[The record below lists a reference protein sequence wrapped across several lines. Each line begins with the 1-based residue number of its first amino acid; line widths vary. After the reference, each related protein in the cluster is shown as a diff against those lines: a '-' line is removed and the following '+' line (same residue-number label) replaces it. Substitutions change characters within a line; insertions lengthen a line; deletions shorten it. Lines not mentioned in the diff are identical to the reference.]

1 MLLKLTF
8 NSLYARLLTVAMTVF
23 AISLSLM
30 LYMSVEKLR
39 TSAYTSFTD
48 TISQTDL
55 IVGARAS
62 SVQLLLY
69 SVFRIG
75 NATNNITWES
85 YEDVINKKEV
95 AWSVPISL
103 GDSHKGFRVMGT
115 NSEFF
120 KRYKFRGGQSI
131 KLEQGNNLDDLYDV
145 IIGAGV
151 AEKLNYSVGTPLIVS
166 HGLQSFSDHDDQP
179 FKVSGILAK
188 TGTPVDNTVIVS
200 LEAIEA
206 IHVDW
211 STGAKIPG
219 QITPV
224 EEIRQMD
231 LSPKNITAALIG
243 VNSKLQIFQLQ
254 RWINEYPEESLSSI
268 LPGVALQELWR
279 IVGVVEN
286 LLLGISVTVI
296 FTTLIGMT
304 AIIFSSLNERRREMA
319 IWRAMGASPKV
330 VIGLLMLEAFI
341 ISVMSIIVST
351 VMLFLTLYV
360 LQPWIDNTYGILV
373 NIEMLA
379 VKDIY
384 IFMLFIIAASLV
396 SLIPAI
402 RAYWFSINDGMTI
415 KI

>member
-55 IVGARAS
+55 IVGARTS

-85 YEDVINKKEV
+85 YEDVIDKKEV

-131 KLEQGNNLDDLYDV
+131 ELEQGNNLDDLYDV

>member
-1 MLLKLTF
+1 MLLKLTL
-8 NSLYARLLTVAMTVF
+8 NSLYARFLTVCMTVF

-55 IVGARAS
+55 IIGSRAS

-85 YEDVINKKEV
+85 YLDIIDRDEV
-95 AWSVPISL
+95 DWAVPISL

-115 NSEFF
+115 NKEFF
-120 KRYKFRGGQSI
+120 NRYKFRGGQPI
-131 KLEQGNNLDDLYDV
+131 EIEKGFLFEDLYDV
-145 IIGAGV
+145 VLGSGV
-151 AEKLNYSVGTPLIVS
+151 AEKLGYDISTPLIVS
-166 HGLQSFSDHDDQP
+166 HGLESFTKHDDQP
-179 FKVSGILAK
+179 FKVSGILKK

-200 LEAIEA
+200 LAAIEA

-219 QITPV
+219 QQTPI

-231 LSPKNITAALIG
+231 LTPKNITAALVG
-243 VNSKLQIFQLQ
+243 VKSKLTIFYLQ
-254 RWINEYPEESLSSI
+254 RWVNDYPEEALTAI
-268 LPGVALQELWR
+268 LPGAALQELWR
-279 IVGVVEN
+279 VVGVVEN
-286 LLLGISVTVI
+286 LLLGISVVVI

-319 IWRAMGASPKV
+319 IWRAMGASPRTI
-330 VIGLLMLEAFI
+330 IGLLMLEAFFISLLSII
-341 ISVMSIIVST
+341 ISTIL
-351 VMLFLTLYV
+351 LFFSLAI
-360 LQPWIDNTYGILV
+360 LQPWIDNNYGILV
-373 NIEMLA
+373 SVEMLSI
-379 VKDIY
+379 KDMYVFI
-384 IFMLFIIAASLV
+384 MFIIAAMVV
-396 SLIPAI
+396 SLLPAA

>member
-1 MLLKLTF
+1 MLLKLTL
-8 NSLYARLLTVAMTVF
+8 NSLYARFLTVCMTVF

-55 IVGARAS
+55 IIGSRAS

-85 YEDVINKKEV
+85 YLDIIDRDEV
-95 AWSVPISL
+95 DWAVPISL

-115 NSEFF
+115 NKEFF
-120 KRYKFRGGQSI
+120 NRYKFRGGQPI
-131 KLEQGNNLDDLYDV
+131 EIEKGFLFEDLYDV
-145 IIGAGV
+145 VLGSGV
-151 AEKLNYSVGTPLIVS
+151 AEKLGYDINTPLIVS
-166 HGLQSFSDHDDQP
+166 HGLESFTKHDDQP
-179 FKVSGILAK
+179 FRVSGILKK

-200 LEAIEA
+200 LAAIEA

-219 QITPV
+219 QQTSI

-231 LSPKNITAALIG
+231 LTPKNITAALIG
-243 VNSKLQIFQLQ
+243 VKSKLSIFYLQ
-254 RWINEYPEESLSSI
+254 RWINDYPEEALTAI
-268 LPGVALQELWR
+268 LPGAALQELWR
-279 IVGVVEN
+279 VVGVVEN
-286 LLLGISVTVI
+286 LLLGISVVVI

-319 IWRAMGASPKV
+319 IWRAMGATPRMI
-330 VIGLLMLEAFI
+330 IGLLMLEAFFISISSVI
-341 ISVMSIIVST
+341 IST
-351 VMLFLTLYV
+351 VLLFFSLAI
-360 LQPWIDNTYGILV
+360 LQPWIDNNYGILV
-373 NIEMLA
+373 TVEMLSI
-379 VKDIY
+379 KDMYVFI
-384 IFMLFIIAASLV
+384 MFIIAAMVV
-396 SLIPAI
+396 SLLPAA

>member
-1 MLLKLTF
+1 MLLKLTL
-8 NSLYARLLTVAMTVF
+8 NSLYARFLTVCMTVF

-55 IVGARAS
+55 IIGSRAS

-85 YEDVINKKEV
+85 YLDIIDRDEV
-95 AWSVPISL
+95 DWAVPISL

-115 NSEFF
+115 NKEFF
-120 KRYKFRGGQSI
+120 NRYKFRGGQPI
-131 KLEQGNNLDDLYDV
+131 EIEKGFLFEDLYDV
-145 IIGAGV
+145 VLGSGV
-151 AEKLNYSVGTPLIVS
+151 AEKLGYDISTPLIVS
-166 HGLQSFSDHDDQP
+166 HGLESFTKHDDQP
-179 FKVSGILAK
+179 FKVSGILKK

-200 LEAIEA
+200 LAAIEA

-219 QITPV
+219 QQTPI

-231 LSPKNITAALIG
+231 LTPKNITAALVG
-243 VNSKLQIFQLQ
+243 VKSKLSIFYLQ
-254 RWINEYPEESLSSI
+254 RWINDYPEEALTAI
-268 LPGVALQELWR
+268 LPGAALQELWR
-279 IVGVVEN
+279 VVGVVEN
-286 LLLGISVTVI
+286 LLLGISVVVI

-319 IWRAMGASPKV
+319 IWRAMGASPRTI
-330 VIGLLMLEAFI
+330 IGLLMLEAFFISLLSII
-341 ISVMSIIVST
+341 ISTIL
-351 VMLFLTLYV
+351 LFFSLAI
-360 LQPWIDNTYGILV
+360 LQPWIDNNYGILV
-373 NIEMLA
+373 SVEMLSI
-379 VKDIY
+379 KDMYVFI
-384 IFMLFIIAASLV
+384 MFIIAAMVV
-396 SLIPAI
+396 SLLPAA

>member
-1 MLLKLTF
+1 MLLKLSF
-8 NSLYARLLTVAMTVF
+8 NSLYARLLTVGMTVL
-23 AISLSLM
+23 AISFSLM

-62 SVQLLLY
+62 SVQLMLY

-85 YEDVINKKEV
+85 YQDILNKDEV
-95 AWSVPISL
+95 DWAVPISL

-115 NSEFF
+115 TEEFF
-120 KRYKFRGGQSI
+120 TRYKYRGGQSI
-131 KLEQGNNLDDLYDV
+131 NIKKGYLFDDLYDV
-145 IIGAGV
+145 VLGAGV
-151 AEKLNYSVGTPLIVS
+151 AEKLQYDINTPLIVS

-179 FKVSGILAK
+179 FKVSGILEK

-200 LEAIEA
+200 LAAIEA

-219 QITPV
+219 QETPI
-224 EEIRQMD
+224 EEIRKMD
-231 LSPKNITAALIG
+231 LSPKNITAALLG
-243 VNSKLQIFQLQ
+243 VKSKLTIFSLQ
-254 RWINEYPEESLSSI
+254 RWINNYPEEAMTAI
-268 LPGVALQELWR
+268 LPGAALQELWR
-279 IVGVVEN
+279 VVGVVEN
-286 LLLGISVTVI
+286 LLLGISVVVI

-304 AIIFSSLNERRREMA
+304 AIMFSSLSERRREMA
-319 IWRAMGASPKV
+319 IWRAMGASPLTIV
-330 VIGLLMLEAFI
+330 GLLMLEAIFI
-341 ISVMSIIVST
+341 SLLSIILSLVLLFVS
-351 VMLFLTLYV
+351 LNV
-360 LQPWIDNTYGILV
+360 LQPWIDYSYGILV
-373 NIEMLA
+373 NIEMLSLNDVYVFA
-379 VKDIY
+379 
-384 IFMLFIIAASLV
+384 LFIFASMLI
-396 SLIPAI
+396 SLLPAL

>member
-1 MLLKLTF
+1 MLLKLTL
-8 NSLYARLLTVAMTVF
+8 NSLYARFLTVCMTVF

-55 IVGARAS
+55 IIGSRAS

-85 YEDVINKKEV
+85 YLDIIDRDEV
-95 AWSVPISL
+95 DWAVPISL

-115 NSEFF
+115 NEEFF
-120 KRYKFRGGQSI
+120 NRYKFRGGQPI
-131 KLEQGNNLDDLYDV
+131 EIEKGFLFGDLYDV
-145 IIGAGV
+145 VLGSGV
-151 AEKLNYSVGTPLIVS
+151 AEKLGYDISTPLIVS
-166 HGLQSFSDHDDQP
+166 HGLESFTKHDDQP
-179 FKVSGILAK
+179 FRVSGILKK

-200 LEAIEA
+200 LAAIEA

-219 QITPV
+219 QQTPI

-231 LSPKNITAALIG
+231 LTPKNITAALIG
-243 VNSKLQIFQLQ
+243 VKSKLSIFYLQ
-254 RWINEYPEESLSSI
+254 RWINDYPEEALTAI
-268 LPGVALQELWR
+268 LPGAALQELWR
-279 IVGVVEN
+279 VVGVVEN
-286 LLLGISVTVI
+286 LLLGISVVVI

-319 IWRAMGASPKV
+319 IWRAMGATPRMI
-330 VIGLLMLEAFI
+330 IGLLMLEAFFISILSVI
-341 ISVMSIIVST
+341 IST
-351 VMLFLTLYV
+351 VLLFFSLAV
-360 LQPWIDNTYGILV
+360 LQPWIDNNYGILV
-373 NIEMLA
+373 SVEMLSI
-379 VKDIY
+379 KDMYVFI
-384 IFMLFIIAASLV
+384 MFIIAAMVV
-396 SLIPAI
+396 SLLPAA

>member
-1 MLLKLTF
+1 MLLKLTL
-8 NSLYARLLTVAMTVF
+8 NSLYARFLTVCMTVF

-55 IVGARAS
+55 IIGSRAS

-85 YEDVINKKEV
+85 YLDIIDRDEV
-95 AWSVPISL
+95 DWAVPISL

-115 NSEFF
+115 NKEFF
-120 KRYKFRGGQSI
+120 NRYKFRGGQPI
-131 KLEQGNNLDDLYDV
+131 EIEKGFLFEDLYDV
-145 IIGAGV
+145 VLGSGV
-151 AEKLNYSVGTPLIVS
+151 AEKLGYDINTPLIVS
-166 HGLQSFSDHDDQP
+166 HGLESFTKHDDQP
-179 FKVSGILAK
+179 FRVSGILKK

-200 LEAIEA
+200 LTAIEA

-219 QITPV
+219 QQTPI

-231 LSPKNITAALIG
+231 LTPKNITAALIG
-243 VNSKLQIFQLQ
+243 VKSKLSIFYLQ
-254 RWINEYPEESLSSI
+254 RWINDYPEEALTAI
-268 LPGVALQELWR
+268 LPGAALQELWR
-279 IVGVVEN
+279 VVGVVEN
-286 LLLGISVTVI
+286 LLLGISVVVI

-319 IWRAMGASPKV
+319 IWRAMGATPRMI
-330 VIGLLMLEAFI
+330 IGLLMLEAFFISMLSVI
-341 ISVMSIIVST
+341 IST
-351 VMLFLTLYV
+351 VLLFFSLAV
-360 LQPWIDNTYGILV
+360 LQPWIDNNYGILV
-373 NIEMLA
+373 SVEMLSI
-379 VKDIY
+379 KDMYVFI
-384 IFMLFIIAASLV
+384 MFIIAAMVV
-396 SLIPAI
+396 SLLPAA

>member
-1 MLLKLTF
+1 MLLKLTL
-8 NSLYARLLTVAMTVF
+8 NSLYARFLTVCMTVF

-55 IVGARAS
+55 IIGSRAS

-85 YEDVINKKEV
+85 YLDIIDRDEV
-95 AWSVPISL
+95 DWGVPISL

-115 NSEFF
+115 NKEFF
-120 KRYKFRGGQSI
+120 NRYKFRGGQPI
-131 KLEQGNNLDDLYDV
+131 EVEKGFLFEDLYDV
-145 IIGAGV
+145 VLGSGV
-151 AEKLNYSVGTPLIVS
+151 AEKLGYDISTPLIVS
-166 HGLQSFSDHDDQP
+166 HGLESFTKHDDQP
-179 FKVSGILAK
+179 FKVSGILKK
-188 TGTPVDNTVIVS
+188 TGTPVDNTIIVS
-200 LEAIEA
+200 LAAIEA

-219 QITPV
+219 QQTPI

-231 LSPKNITAALIG
+231 LTPKNITAALVG
-243 VNSKLQIFQLQ
+243 VKSKLTIFYLQ
-254 RWINEYPEESLSSI
+254 RWVNDYPEEALTAI
-268 LPGVALQELWR
+268 LPGAALQELWR
-279 IVGVVEN
+279 VVGVVEN
-286 LLLGISVTVI
+286 LLLGISVVVI

-319 IWRAMGASPKV
+319 IWRAMGASPRTI
-330 VIGLLMLEAFI
+330 IGLLMLEAFFISLLSII
-341 ISVMSIIVST
+341 ISTIL
-351 VMLFLTLYV
+351 LFFSLAI
-360 LQPWIDNTYGILV
+360 LQPWIDNNYGILV
-373 NIEMLA
+373 SVEMFSI
-379 VKDIY
+379 KDMYVFIV
-384 IFMLFIIAASLV
+384 FIIAAMVV
-396 SLIPAI
+396 SLLPAA

>member
-1 MLLKLTF
+1 MLLKLTL
-8 NSLYARLLTVAMTVF
+8 NSLYARFLTVCMTVF

-55 IVGARAS
+55 IVGSRAS

-75 NATNNITWES
+75 NATNNITMES
-85 YEDVINKKEV
+85 YLDILDRDEV
-95 AWSVPISL
+95 DWAVPISL

-115 NSEFF
+115 NKEFF
-120 KRYKFRGGQSI
+120 NRYKFRGGQAI
-131 KLEQGNNLDDLYDV
+131 EIEKGFLFEDLYDV
-145 IIGAGV
+145 VLGSGV
-151 AEKLNYSVGTPLIVS
+151 AEKLGYDISTPLIVS
-166 HGLQSFSDHDDQP
+166 HGLESFTKHDDQP
-179 FKVSGILAK
+179 FRVSGILQK

-200 LEAIEA
+200 LAAIEA

-219 QITPV
+219 QQTPI

-231 LSPKNITAALIG
+231 LTPKNITAALVG
-243 VNSKLQIFQLQ
+243 VKSKLSIFYLQ
-254 RWINEYPEESLSSI
+254 RWINDYPEEALTAI
-268 LPGVALQELWR
+268 LPGAALQELWR
-279 IVGVVEN
+279 VVGVVEN
-286 LLLGISVTVI
+286 LLLGISVVVI

-319 IWRAMGASPKV
+319 IWRAMGATPRMI
-330 VIGLLMLEAFI
+330 IGLLMLEAFFISMLSVI
-341 ISVMSIIVST
+341 IST
-351 VMLFLTLYV
+351 VLLFFSLAV
-360 LQPWIDNTYGILV
+360 LQPWIDNNYGILV
-373 NIEMLA
+373 SIEMLSI
-379 VKDIY
+379 KDIY
-384 IFMLFIIAASLV
+384 VFIMFIIAAMVV
-396 SLIPAI
+396 SLLPAA

>member
-55 IVGARAS
+55 IVGARTS

-131 KLEQGNNLDDLYDV
+131 ELEQGKNLGDLYDV

-188 TGTPVDNTVIVS
+188 TGIPVDNTVIVS

>member
-1 MLLKLTF
+1 MLLKLTL
-8 NSLYARLLTVAMTVF
+8 NSLYARFLTVCMTVF

-55 IVGARAS
+55 IIGSRAS

-69 SVFRIG
+69 SVFRVG

-85 YEDVINKKEV
+85 YLDIIDRDEV
-95 AWSVPISL
+95 DWGVPISL

-115 NSEFF
+115 NKEFF
-120 KRYKFRGGQSI
+120 NRYKFRGGQPI
-131 KLEQGNNLDDLYDV
+131 EVEKGFLFEDLYDV
-145 IIGAGV
+145 VLGSGV
-151 AEKLNYSVGTPLIVS
+151 AEKLGYDISTPLIVS
-166 HGLQSFSDHDDQP
+166 HGLESFTKHDDQP
-179 FKVSGILAK
+179 FKVSGILKK
-188 TGTPVDNTVIVS
+188 TGTPVDNTIIVS
-200 LEAIEA
+200 LAAIEA

-219 QITPV
+219 KQTPI

-231 LSPKNITAALIG
+231 LTPKNITAALVG
-243 VNSKLQIFQLQ
+243 VKSKLTIFYLQ
-254 RWINEYPEESLSSI
+254 RWVNDYPEEALTAI
-268 LPGVALQELWR
+268 LPGAALQELWR
-279 IVGVVEN
+279 VVGVVEN
-286 LLLGISVTVI
+286 LLLGISVVVI

-319 IWRAMGASPKV
+319 IWRAMGASPRTI
-330 VIGLLMLEAFI
+330 IGLLMLEAFFISLLSII
-341 ISVMSIIVST
+341 ISTIL
-351 VMLFLTLYV
+351 LFFSLAI
-360 LQPWIDNTYGILV
+360 LQPWIDNNYGILV
-373 NIEMLA
+373 SVEMLSI
-379 VKDIY
+379 KDMYVFIV
-384 IFMLFIIAASLV
+384 FIIAAMVV
-396 SLIPAI
+396 SLLPAA

>member
-8 NSLYARLLTVAMTVF
+8 NSLYARLLTVGMTVF

-55 IVGARAS
+55 IVGARTS

-85 YEDVINKKEV
+85 YEDVIDKKEV

-131 KLEQGNNLDDLYDV
+131 ELEQGKNLDDLYDV

-373 NIEMLA
+373 NIETLA
-379 VKDIY
+379 LKDIY
-384 IFMLFIIAASLV
+384 IFMLFILSASLV